1 MHQESIK
8 RYFTEHRQD
17 LIDAVCRLIRFESVK
32 GMPVGDMPFGS
43 GPAAVLK
50 EALSMAKEMGFSTHN
65 YENSIGAV
73 DLQDGARQLDI
84 LVHLDVVPAG
94 DGWTITE
101 PFCPVIQDGCLYG
114 RGSAD
119 DKGPA
124 VAALFAMKAVK
135 DLGIPLRK
143 SVRLLLGTDEE
154 NGCGDTEY
162 YYAREAE
169 APMTISPDASYPVI
183 YIEKGGLQPTF
194 YSSWK
199 ADNVLPRV
207 RTLDGGVKGNVIP
220 SQATMELEGFDRCE
234 IETLLRE
241 AQRKTDVA
249 FSIEALPDDA
259 LLVTATG
266 SGAHAS
272 LPTDGNNALT
282 ALLELAAHLP
292 AAPCEGFKKIS
303 ALHEYWQY
311 NHMRANFVERK
322 KYSEDGEYS
331 YSTNNFFQF
340 AYEVV
345 GDKLYMGLEALI
357 TDEEDETKLEYYVQ
371 DREEWTE
378 YSYGFDGLDLILSKD
393 GKCTRLK
400 SFSMLYAE
408 KKNEGI
414 YEWGYAESST
424 AGYDGIV
431 HIAMSTEEGYDSSI
445 EWADGKRAEN
455 VTAQIEGNQFALTWD
470 STYRYDY
477 DLGEAEE
484 GEGGKLTGIFLLT
497 ARPNGGADGG
507 LSICVDGEWYPYV
520 YDSTAYWNGELSDN
534 LETDA
539 DVSSMSEDELGEL
552 KENQTAV
559 SSGLMGAFKEQGL
572 DSTKIDESTGTVQMD
587 NNVLFAW
594 DKADLSEEGKAYL
607 DQFLAA
613 YVPVISSAIEDGKVS
628 TIVVEGYTDSAGDEA
643 YNLKLSEERAKTV
656 ADYIKAGYPELAN
669 VIEVVGNGENN
680 LILDGEGKEDAA
692 ASRRVEV
699 RYVLKTE

>member
-1 MHQESIK
+1 MKKFCVVFSLLMSTMVFTACGAGIK
-8 RYFTEHRQD
+8 YSSDSNSSNSSGSKQTKNAELVD
-17 LIDAVCRLIRFESVK
+17 L
-32 GMPVGDMPFGS
+32 GS
-43 GPAAVLK
+43 DPQAYMLYGTYRNEEMYKDDSDLDDHADDYDYMTLQLEDSEEYEVQVFPMELQADTDFLDYRIGGKTDKELK
-50 EALSMAKEMGFSTHN
+50 EEVGLTDQQ
-65 YENSIGAV
+65 I
-73 DLQDGARQLDI
+73 
-84 LVHLDVVPAG
+84 
-94 DGWTITE
+94 
-101 PFCPVIQDGCLYG
+101 
-114 RGSAD
+114 
-119 DKGPA
+119 
-124 VAALFAMKAVK
+124 
-135 DLGIPLRK
+135 
-143 SVRLLLGTDEE
+143 SV
-154 NGCGDTEY
+154 
-162 YYAREAE
+162 
-169 APMTISPDASYPVI
+169 
-183 YIEKGGLQPTF
+183 
-194 YSSWK
+194 
-199 ADNVLPRV
+199 
-207 RTLDGGVKGNVIP
+207 
-220 SQATMELEGFDRCE
+220 
-234 IETLLRE
+234 
-241 AQRKTDVA
+241 
-249 FSIEALPDDA
+249 
-259 LLVTATG
+259 
-266 SGAHAS
+266 
-272 LPTDGNNALT
+272 
-282 ALLELAAHLP
+282 
-292 AAPCEGFKKIS
+292 
-303 ALHEYWQY
+303 LHEYWQY
-311 NHMRANFVERK
+311 DHIQARYIDRE

-331 YSTNNFFQF
+331 YSTNNSFQF

-345 GDKLYMGLEALI
+345 GNKVYMGLEAMI
-357 TDEEDETKLEYYVQ
+357 TDEADDTKPVAYYVQ
-371 DREEWTE
+371 DRKDWIE

-393 GKCTRLK
+393 GKSTRLK

-414 YEWGYAESST
+414 YEWGYAENST

-431 HIAMSTEEGYDSSI
+431 HITMSTEEGYDSSI

-477 DLGEAEE
+477 DLGESAE

-534 LETDA
+534 LATDA
-539 DVSSMSEDELGEL
+539 DVSSMSEQELGEL

-572 DSTKIDESTGTVQMD
+572 DSAKIDESTGTVQMD
-587 NNVLFAW
+587 NNVLFAL
-594 DKADLSEEGKAYL
+594 DKSKLTDEGKAYL

-613 YVPVISSAIEDGKVS
+613 YVPVISGAIEEGKVS

-643 YNLKLSEERAKTV
+643 YNLKLSEERAQTV

>member
-1 MHQESIK
+1 MHQESIN

-32 GMPVGDMPFGS
+32 GMPEGDMPFGS

-65 YENSIGAV
+65 YENYIGAV

-303 ALHEYWQY
+303 ALHELFPHGDWRGNAAGVAMSDELSGELTICLNVLHYQNGSLTGAFDSRIPLCGTKENVRDVLDAKLTEFGICMEPRRQY
-311 NHMRANFVERK
+311 PAHHIPADSPLVTALMKCYRQYTGCDDKPIAIGGATYVHGFKNGVAFGCSMP
-322 KYSEDGEYS
+322 G
-331 YSTNNFFQF
+331 TNNRMHGPDEF
-340 AYEVV
+340 A
-345 GDKLYMGLEALI
+345 
-357 TDEEDETKLEYYVQ
+357 
-371 DREEWTE
+371 
-378 YSYGFDGLDLILSKD
+378 
-393 GKCTRLK
+393 
-400 SFSMLYAE
+400 
-408 KKNEGI
+408 
-414 YEWGYAESST
+414 
-424 AGYDGIV
+424 
-431 HIAMSTEEGYDSSI
+431 
-445 EWADGKRAEN
+445 
-455 VTAQIEGNQFALTWD
+455 
-470 STYRYDY
+470 
-477 DLGEAEE
+477 
-484 GEGGKLTGIFLLT
+484 
-497 ARPNGGADGG
+497 
-507 LSICVDGEWYPYV
+507 
-520 YDSTAYWNGELSDN
+520 
-534 LETDA
+534 
-539 DVSSMSEDELGEL
+539 
-552 KENQTAV
+552 
-559 SSGLMGAFKEQGL
+559 
-572 DSTKIDESTGTVQMD
+572 
-587 NNVLFAW
+587 
-594 DKADLSEEGKAYL
+594 
-607 DQFLAA
+607 
-613 YVPVISSAIEDGKVS
+613 
-628 TIVVEGYTDSAGDEA
+628 
-643 YNLKLSEERAKTV
+643 
-656 ADYIKAGYPELAN
+656 
-669 VIEVVGNGENN
+669 VIEE
-680 LILDGEGKEDAA
+680 LIVSAKIFTQVIIDLC
-692 ASRRVEV
+692 S
-699 RYVLKTE
+699 

>member
-1 MHQESIK
+1 MKKFCVWFGLLMSTAVFTACGTGIKNSSESSNSSVSMQTQNINIEI
-8 RYFTEHRQD
+8 EH
-17 LIDAVCRLIRFESVK
+17 LVNL
-32 GMPVGDMPFGS
+32 GS
-43 GPAAVLK
+43 DPQAY
-50 EALSMAKEMGFSTHN
+50 M
-65 YENSIGAV
+65 
-73 DLQDGARQLDI
+73 
-84 LVHLDVVPAG
+84 
-94 DGWTITE
+94 
-101 PFCPVIQDGCLYG
+101 LYG
-114 RGSAD
+114 SYRNEEEYKDEDGSYAEKHAD
-119 DKGPA
+119 DYDYMTLQLADSEEYEVQILPVELQA
-124 VAALFAMKAVK
+124 DTDFLNS
-135 DLGIPLRK
+135 DLDGK
-143 SVRLLLGTDEE
+143 TDEE
-154 NGCGDTEY
+154 LKDE
-162 YYAREAE
+162 
-169 APMTISPDASYPVI
+169 V
-183 YIEKGGLQPTF
+183 GL
-194 YSSWK
+194 
-199 ADNVLPRV
+199 
-207 RTLDGGVKGNVIP
+207 
-220 SQATMELEGFDRCE
+220 
-234 IETLLRE
+234 
-241 AQRKTDVA
+241 TDQQ
-249 FSIEALPDDA
+249 
-259 LLVTATG
+259 
-266 SGAHAS
+266 
-272 LPTDGNNALT
+272 
-282 ALLELAAHLP
+282 
-292 AAPCEGFKKIS
+292 IS
-303 ALHEYWQY
+303 ALHEYRQY

-393 GKCTRLK
+393 GKSTRLK

-431 HIAMSTEEGYDSSI
+431 HITMSTEEGYDSSI

-484 GEGGKLTGIFLLT
+484 GEG
-497 ARPNGGADGG
+497 
-507 LSICVDGEWYPYV
+507 YPYV
-520 YDSTAYWNGELSDN
+520 YDFTAYWNGELSDN
-534 LETDA
+534 LATDA
-539 DVSSMSEDELGEL
+539 DVSSMSEQELGEL

-572 DSTKIDESTGTVQMD
+572 DSAKIDESTGTVQMD
-587 NNVLFAW
+587 NNVLFAL
-594 DKADLSEEGKAYL
+594 DKSKLTDEGKAYL

-613 YVPVISSAIEDGKVS
+613 YVPVISGAIEEGKVS

-643 YNLKLSEERAKTV
+643 YNFKLSEARAQTV

>member
-1 MHQESIK
+1 MILQLADSEEYEVQILPVELQADTDFLNS
-8 RYFTEHRQD
+8 D
-17 LIDAVCRLIRFESVK
+17 L
-32 GMPVGDMPFGS
+32 
-43 GPAAVLK
+43 
-50 EALSMAKEMGFSTHN
+50 
-65 YENSIGAV
+65 
-73 DLQDGARQLDI
+73 
-84 LVHLDVVPAG
+84 AG
-94 DGWTITE
+94 
-101 PFCPVIQDGCLYG
+101 
-114 RGSAD
+114 
-119 DKGPA
+119 K
-124 VAALFAMKAVK
+124 
-135 DLGIPLRK
+135 
-143 SVRLLLGTDEE
+143 TDEE
-154 NGCGDTEY
+154 LKDE
-162 YYAREAE
+162 
-169 APMTISPDASYPVI
+169 V
-183 YIEKGGLQPTF
+183 GL
-194 YSSWK
+194 
-199 ADNVLPRV
+199 
-207 RTLDGGVKGNVIP
+207 
-220 SQATMELEGFDRCE
+220 
-234 IETLLRE
+234 
-241 AQRKTDVA
+241 TDQQ
-249 FSIEALPDDA
+249 
-259 LLVTATG
+259 
-266 SGAHAS
+266 
-272 LPTDGNNALT
+272 
-282 ALLELAAHLP
+282 
-292 AAPCEGFKKIS
+292 IS

-393 GKCTRLK
+393 GKSTRLK

-414 YEWGYAESST
+414 YEWGYAENST

-431 HIAMSTEEGYDSSI
+431 HITMSTEEGYDSSI

-477 DLGEAEE
+477 DLGESEE

-534 LETDA
+534 LATDA
-539 DVSSMSEDELGEL
+539 DVSSMSEQELGEL

-572 DSTKIDESTGTVQMD
+572 DSAKIDESTGTVQMD
-587 NNVLFAW
+587 NNVLFAL
-594 DKADLSEEGKAYL
+594 DKSKLTDEGKAYL

-613 YVPVISSAIEDGKVS
+613 YVPVISGAIEEGKVS

-643 YNLKLSEERAKTV
+643 YNLKLSEARAQTV